1 MVMVYLS
8 RSLVGERPGILCER
22 AEQVFMS
29 TAQALVPPQIEAQ
42 SPPAINLGDT
52 RDRLLAHRLY
62 SAINTPEKLRLFME
76 FHVYAVWDFQ
86 SLLKAVQQRLTCTSV
101 PWLPTPDPEAR
112 RLINEIVLDEE
123 SDALPDGGYASHFE
137 MYLDAMRAA
146 GADTGPVE
154 RLLQRLAGGDSLP
167 QALTTAGIPT
177 AAADF
182 VRQSFEVIATEST
195 PAIVAAFTFGRE
207 DVIPGMFRQ
216 FVAQLADQDTLT
228 WGAFRF
234 YLERHI
240 AHDDEH
246 HGPMCRRIMQ
256 RLCGNDKETWAAASH
271 AARTAI
277 ESRLALWDA
286 IADACDHATC

>member
-1 MVMVYLS
+1 MPSAAAASPALS
-8 RSLVGERPGILCER
+8 SEPSL
-22 AEQVFMS
+22 
-29 TAQALVPPQIEAQ
+29 PPSID
-42 SPPAINLGDT
+42 LGDA

-62 SAINTPEKLRLFME
+62 ASVDSPEKLRRFMQ

-137 MYLDAMRAA
+137 MYLDSMRAA
-146 GADTGPVE
+146 GADTEPVE
-154 RLLQRLAGGDSLP
+154 RLLKLLVGGAPLS
-167 QALTTAGIPT
+167 QALAAAGVPT

-182 VRQSFEVIATEST
+182 VRRSFEVIATEST
-195 PAIVAAFTFGRE
+195 PAIVAAFTYGRE

-216 FVAQLADQDTLT
+216 FVARLADHDTLT
-228 WGAFRF
+228 WGPFRY

-246 HGPMCRRIMQ
+246 HGPMCHRIMA
-256 RLCGNDKETWAAASH
+256 RLCGSDPETWAEASRS
-271 AARTAI
+271 AQTAL

-286 IADACDHATC
+286 IAASCDGLVG

>member
-1 MVMVYLS
+1 M
-8 RSLVGERPGILCER
+8 
-22 AEQVFMS
+22 
-29 TAQALVPPQIEAQ
+29 
-42 SPPAINLGDT
+42 PAIAPASPCQPSEPSLELTIDLGDT

-62 SAINTPEKLRLFME
+62 DTVDTPDKLRRFME

-86 SLLKAVQQRLTCTSV
+86 SLLKSVQQRLSCTSV

-137 MYLDAMRAA
+137 MYLGAMRAA

-154 RLLQRLAGGDSLP
+154 RLLNLLAGGMPLHE
-167 QALTTAGIPT
+167 ALDAAGVPD
-177 AAADF
+177 AAAEF
-182 VRQSFEVIATEST
+182 VKRSFDVIATEST
-195 PAIVAAFTFGRE
+195 PAIVSAFAYGRE

-216 FVAQLADQDTLT
+216 FVARLADSDTLS
-228 WGAFRF
+228 WGKFRF

-246 HGPMCRRIMQ
+246 HGPMCRRIIA
-256 RLCGNDKETWAAASH
+256 RLCGNDPEIWDIASRSARAAL
-271 AARTAI
+271 
-277 ESRLALWDA
+277 ESRLSLWDA
-286 IADACDHATC
+286 IAQSCESLSSQQAP

>member
-1 MVMVYLS
+1 MPTAALPSPSEPLAPLS
-8 RSLVGERPGILCER
+8 SSSID
-22 AEQVFMS
+22 
-29 TAQALVPPQIEAQ
+29 
-42 SPPAINLGDT
+42 LGDA

-62 SAINTPEKLRLFME
+62 DAVDTADKLRRFME

-146 GADTGPVE
+146 GADTEPVE
-154 RLLQRLAGGDSLP
+154 RLLKLLAGGAPLA
-167 QALTTAGIPT
+167 QALTAAGVPP

-182 VRQSFEVIATEST
+182 VRRSFYTIATEST
-195 PAIVAAFTFGRE
+195 PAIVAAFTYGRE

-216 FVAQLADQDTLT
+216 FVARLADSDTLT
-228 WGAFRF
+228 WGQFRF

-240 AHDDEH
+240 THDDEH
-246 HGPMCRRIMQ
+246 HGPMCRRIIS
-256 RLCGNDKETWAAASH
+256 RLCGTDEESWQEASQS
-271 AARTAI
+271 ARSAL
-277 ESRLALWDA
+277 ESRMSLWDA
-286 IADACDHATC
+286 IAESCDSLSA

>member
-1 MVMVYLS
+1 MSAAPATLPAQP
-8 RSLVGERPGILCER
+8 EPR
-22 AEQVFMS
+22 AVN
-29 TAQALVPPQIEAQ
+29 TID
-42 SPPAINLGDT
+42 LGDS

-62 SAINTPEKLRLFME
+62 ACIDTAEKLRRFME

-86 SLLKAVQQRLTCTSV
+86 SLLKAVQQRLSCTSV

-146 GADTGPVE
+146 EADTRPIE
-154 RLLQRLAGGDSLP
+154 RLLALLRSGAPLP
-167 QALTTAGIPT
+167 QALTAAGVPP

-182 VRQSFEVIATEST
+182 VRRSFDVIATEST

-216 FVAQLADQDTLT
+216 FVARLADRDTLS
-228 WGAFRF
+228 WGRFRF

-246 HGPMCRRIMQ
+246 HGPMCRRIMA
-256 RLCGNDKETWAAASH
+256 RLCGHDAETWAEASA
-271 AARTAI
+271 AARSAI
-277 ESRLALWDA
+277 ESRVALWDA
-286 IADACDHATC
+286 IAAAFCG

>member
-1 MVMVYLS
+1 MSAAAPVS
-8 RSLVGERPGILCER
+8 PCQPSEPSLELTID
-22 AEQVFMS
+22 
-29 TAQALVPPQIEAQ
+29 
-42 SPPAINLGDT
+42 LGDA

-62 SAINTPEKLRLFME
+62 AAVDTPEKLRRFME

-146 GADTGPVE
+146 GADTEPVE
-154 RLLQRLAGGDSLP
+154 RLLKLLAGGAPLS
-167 QALTTAGIPT
+167 QALTAAGVPT

-182 VRQSFEVIATEST
+182 VRRSFDTIAPEST
-195 PAIVAAFTFGRE
+195 PAIVAAFTYGRE

-216 FVAQLADQDTLT
+216 FVARLADSDTLT
-228 WGAFRF
+228 WGPFRY

-246 HGPMCRRIMQ
+246 HGPMCRRIIS
-256 RLCGNDKETWAAASH
+256 RLCGNDAETWAEASRSARAAL
-271 AARTAI
+271 
-277 ESRLALWDA
+277 ESRLSLWDA
-286 IADACDHATC
+286 IAAACESVSPA

>member
-1 MVMVYLS
+1 MNAAAAALHDELEP
-8 RSLVGERPGILCER
+8 SLE
-22 AEQVFMS
+22 
-29 TAQALVPPQIEAQ
+29 PPIH
-42 SPPAINLGDT
+42 LGDT

-62 SAINTPEKLRLFME
+62 ETIDSADKLRRFME

-101 PWLPTPDPEAR
+101 PWLPTADPEAR

-137 MYLDAMRAA
+137 MYLEAMRAA
-146 GADTGPVE
+146 GADTEPVE
-154 RLLQRLAGGDSLP
+154 RLLSLLSGGTPLSH
-167 QALTTAGIPT
+167 ALTAAGVPDP
-177 AAADF
+177 AADF
-182 VRQSFEVIATEST
+182 VRRSFEVIATEST

-216 FVAQLADQDTLT
+216 FVARLADHDTLS
-228 WGAFRF
+228 WGPFRY

-246 HGPMCRRIMQ
+246 HGPMCHRMIARI
-256 RLCGNDKETWAAASH
+256 CGENAETWAEASQAAQM
-271 AARTAI
+271 AI
-277 ESRLALWDA
+277 KSRLLLWDA
-286 IADACDHATC
+286 IADSFDGSATDLRTPQPLES